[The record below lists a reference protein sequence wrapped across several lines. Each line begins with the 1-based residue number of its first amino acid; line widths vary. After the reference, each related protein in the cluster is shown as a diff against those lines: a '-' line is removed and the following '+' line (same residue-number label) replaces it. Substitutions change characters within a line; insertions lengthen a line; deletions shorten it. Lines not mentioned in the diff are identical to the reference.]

1 MVRRLRYIK
10 RALVFILSTVIFSSC
25 GDTYCDESG
34 SGMPLVGVYAM
45 GVPPVEA
52 QMDSVTIYG
61 VGQATDSILYNN
73 ASAISSFYTP
83 LNIMKDSVKYVIQY
97 ESKLI
102 GETAKRDTLTYVYR
116 KQLTFEKQECGATYA
131 FIIDKF
137 SYTTH
142 SLVYAELVTPEVDNL
157 SSQTVKIYYETKN

>member
-10 RALVFILSTVIFSSC
+10 RALIIILSAVIFYSC

-52 QMDSVTIYG
+52 QIDSVTIYG

-73 ASAISSFYTP
+73 VSGISSFYTP

-97 ESKLI
+97 ESKLV
-102 GETAKRDTLTYVYR
+102 GEAAKRDTLTYVYR

-131 FIIDKF
+131 FVIDKF
-137 SYTTH
+137 LYTTH
-142 SLVYAELVTPEVDNL
+142 SLVYAELITPEVDNL
-157 SSQTVKIYYETKN
+157 SSQTVKIYYATKN